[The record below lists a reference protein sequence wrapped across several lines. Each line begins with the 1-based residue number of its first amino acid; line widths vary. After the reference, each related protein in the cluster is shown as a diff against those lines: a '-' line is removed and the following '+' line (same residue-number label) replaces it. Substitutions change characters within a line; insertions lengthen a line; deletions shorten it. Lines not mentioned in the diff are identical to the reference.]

1 MRQRWVAIVLFLVVS
16 LAGCGQTATEI
27 APLQPTVEVAGEATP
42 SPDPR
47 LQSAPLPQQGSD

>member
-1 MRQRWVAIVLFLVVS
+1 MRKRWGILLFLVAS
-16 LAGCGQTATEI
+16 MAGCGQPTTET
-27 APLQPTVEVAGEATP
+27 APLAPTVEVAGEATP

>member
-1 MRQRWVAIVLFLVVS
+1 MRQRWVIIVLFFVAT
-16 LAGCGQTATEI
+16 LAGCGQTATET
-27 APLQPTVEVAGEATP
+27 APLAPTIEVAGEATP

>member
-1 MRQRWVAIVLFLVVS
+1 MRQRWGVIVLVLGAT

-42 SPDPR
+42 SPDSR
-47 LQSAPLPQQGSD
+47 LQSVPLPQQGSD